1 MSGRVAAVDIGTNSV
16 RLLIAEPDAAADGG
30 LGDVMRQEEITGLGR
45 GADGSGRLDRT
56 AMQRTARVL
65 AEYGGEMRRAG
76 AARVRAVA
84 TAAVRNAP
92 NREEFLEAAAGA
104 LGFQPECVTG
114 EEEGRL
120 AFAGATLGSADPER
134 TTVVDIGGGSTEFI
148 TSAECVSADIGS
160 VRLTERFLPGHPA
173 REEHLVAAKMTVAS
187 LFNQLRPPVRERVTG
202 AAGTWT
208 SLASILVHPAGADG
222 AEVGLT
228 DLLGLID
235 RLAGMTLEEKRAV
248 PGLDP
253 KRAPV
258 ILGGAVAAAGAL
270 QAMGRTEAT
279 VSARDLLDGAAR
291 SLLGWPGPPTN
302 DG

>member
-16 RLLIAEPDAAADGG
+16 RLLIAEPDAGADGG
-30 LGDVMRQEEITGLGR
+30 LADVMRREEVTGLGR

-56 AMQRTARVL
+56 AMERTAAAL
-65 AEYGGEMRRAG
+65 AEYGGEIRRAS
-76 AARVRAVA
+76 AERVRAVA
-84 TAAVRNAP
+84 TAAVRDAP
-92 NREEFLEAAAGA
+92 NREEFLESAAGA
-104 LGFQPECVTG
+104 LGWRPECVTG

-148 TSAECVSADIGS
+148 TAARCVSADIGS
-160 VRLTERFLPGHPA
+160 VRLTERLLPGHPA
-173 REEHLVAAKMTVAS
+173 TEDQVIAAKMTVAS
-187 LFNQLRPPVRERVTG
+187 LFNHLRPPVRERVTG

-208 SLASILVHPAGADG
+208 SLASILVYPAGADG

-228 DLLGLID
+228 DLLELID
-235 RLAGMTLEEKRAV
+235 RLAGMTLEEKRGI

-258 ILGGAVAAAGAL
+258 ILGGAVTAAGAL
-270 QAMGRTEAT
+270 QAMGRTEAA
-279 VSARDLLDGAAR
+279 VSARDLLDGTAL
-291 SLLGWPGPPTN
+291 SLLG
-302 DG
+302 